1 MTKNIFCIAL
11 GAVLFAVSFP
21 VQAQQPP
28 KKIPRIGILYP
39 ESAPS
44 PRIEEFQRG
53 LRELGYDEGQNIFLE
68 YRYADGKRERLPEL
82 AADLVRL
89 NVNVIFAPTTLAAS
103 PAKNA
108 TSTIPIVMVSG
119 EPVETGLV
127 ASFAYPGGNVTGL
140 AAFSPDLIGKRLEIL
155 KQVVPQASRVGVLW
169 DSEGP
174 AKILEFKEGQAVAPT
189 LGIQIQS
196 LPIQAPSPDIE
207 GAFKAAIKGKVQ
219 ALVVLGNPLTLGYN
233 RQIVELATRHRL
245 PSISDARQ
253 FVEVGGL
260 VSYGPNF
267 SDVYRRAAIY
277 VDKILKGAKPADL
290 PVEQPTKFEFVIN
303 PKTAKQIGLTVPPNV
318 LARADKVIR

>member
-53 LRELGYDEGQNIFLE
+53 LRELGYNEGQNIILE

-127 ASFAYPGGNVTGL
+127 ASFAHPGGNVTGL

-303 PKTAKQIGLTVPPNV
+303 LKAAKQIGLTIPPNV